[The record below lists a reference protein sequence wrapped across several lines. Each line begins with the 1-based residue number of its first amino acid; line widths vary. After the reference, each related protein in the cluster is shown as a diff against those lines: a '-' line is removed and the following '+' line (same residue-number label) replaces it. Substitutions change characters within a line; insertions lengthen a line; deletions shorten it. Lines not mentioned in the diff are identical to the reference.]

1 MNKNNFKTALFD
13 AMSSEYDK
21 ILSESENEHK
31 FSSKFNKKM
40 KKLIKRRQKPYYM
53 LINTFSKRIACV
65 LLTVAIASSATVL
78 SVDASRNAVAD
89 LFVELHEKFS
99 VVQPD
104 NKTDTP
110 ETIEDIYEITYDLSK
125 YKIDCEDYTDYKR
138 NIIYSKDNITID
150 FEQCTKKT
158 FDENINTERAN
169 ISEIDI
175 DDHKAMYF
183 QDNHNYDCL
192 IWDNGDYIIKLH
204 SNIGKN
210 ALINI
215 AKSVQKVE

>member
-13 AMSSEYDK
+13 AISSEYDK

-89 LFVELHEKFS
+89 LFVE
-99 VVQPD
+99 
-104 NKTDTP
+104 
-110 ETIEDIYEITYDLSK
+110 
-125 YKIDCEDYTDYKR
+125 
-138 NIIYSKDNITID
+138 
-150 FEQCTKKT
+150 
-158 FDENINTERAN
+158 
-169 ISEIDI
+169 
-175 DDHKAMYF
+175 
-183 QDNHNYDCL
+183 
-192 IWDNGDYIIKLH
+192 
-204 SNIGKN
+204 
-210 ALINI
+210 
-215 AKSVQKVE
+215 

>member
-1 MNKNNFKTALFD
+1 MNKNNFKNALFD
-13 AMSSEYDK
+13 AMSSKYDK

-31 FSSKFNKKM
+31 FSSEFNKKM

-53 LINTFSKRIACV
+53 LVNTFSKRIACV
-65 LLTVAIASSATVL
+65 LITVAIASSVTVL
-78 SVDASRNAVAD
+78 SVDAARNAVAD
-89 LFVELHEKFS
+89 LFIELHEKFS
-99 VVQPD
+99 VIQPE

-110 ETIEDIYEITYDLSK
+110 ETIEDIYEITYDLSE
-125 YKIDCEDYTDYKR
+125 YEISYENYTNYKR
-138 NIIYSKDNITID
+138 NIIYSKDNITIN
-150 FEQCTKKT
+150 FEQSTKKT
-158 FDENINTERAN
+158 FNENINTEGAN
-169 ISEIDI
+169 ILEIDI
-175 DDHKAMYF
+175 NGYEAMYF

-210 ALINI
+210 TLIDI

>member
-1 MNKNNFKTALFD
+1 MNKNNFKNALFD
-13 AMSSEYDK
+13 AMSSEYDE

-31 FSSKFNKKM
+31 FSSEFNKKM

-53 LINTFSKRIACV
+53 LVNTFSKRIACV
-65 LLTVAIASSATVL
+65 LITVAIASSATVL
-78 SVDASRNAVAD
+78 SVDAARNAIAD

-99 VVQPD
+99 VIQPE

-110 ETIEDIYEITYDLSK
+110 ETIEDIYEITYDLSE
-125 YKIDCEDYTDYKR
+125 YEISYENYTNYKR
-138 NIIYSKDNITID
+138 NIIYSKDNITIN
-150 FEQCTKKT
+150 FEQSTKKM
-158 FDENINTERAN
+158 FNENINTEGAN

-175 DDHKAMYF
+175 NGNVAMYF

-210 ALINI
+210 TLIDI